1 MLPLW
6 YGGSM
11 SYYVYDGS
19 GLSVVCLSVLSF
31 CLYACKMTTYMHGG
45 RRTALTNT
53 QQTIQIHHT
62 HNKTCFHACKLTTYK
77 HGGRRTSLTNTQQ
90 TIQIHHT
97 HNKTCLHACKMTTYM
112 HGGRRTALT
121 NTQQTIQIHH
131 TTRATYVVTLVCTR
145 NSLRMVICDNRNM

>member
-6 YGGSM
+6 YGGSGLSVVCSSVLSFCLHACKLSSYKHGGMSYYVYDGSGLSVVCSSVMSFCLHACKLSTYKHGSM

-19 GLSVVCLSVLSF
+19 GLSVVCSSVLSF
-31 CLYACKMTTYMHGG
+31 CL
-45 RRTALTNT
+45 
-53 QQTIQIHHT
+53 
-62 HNKTCFHACKLTTYK
+62 HACKLSSYK

-97 HNKTCLHACKMTTYM
+97 HIKTCF
-112 HGGRRTALT
+112 
-121 NTQQTIQIHH
+121 HH
-131 TTRATYVVTLVCTR
+131 TTRAAYVVILVCTR